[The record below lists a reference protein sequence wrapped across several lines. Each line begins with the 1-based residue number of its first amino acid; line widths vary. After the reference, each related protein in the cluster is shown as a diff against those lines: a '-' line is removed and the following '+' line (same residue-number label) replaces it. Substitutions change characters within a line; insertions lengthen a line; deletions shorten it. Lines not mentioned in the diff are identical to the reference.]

1 MYLFLSAVIALLAGH
16 CPLSPLLGVPLLLRL
31 VGLRVHVHWR
41 LVVQGGVVV
50 AAGVQELHL
59 HSTEMILKLIDVRR
73 VG

>member
-1 MYLFLSAVIALLAGH
+1 MTISCDCIAGWSLS
-16 CPLSPLLGVPLLLRL
+16 PLSPLLGVPLLLRL

-59 HSTEMILKLIDVRR
+59 HSAEMILKLLGVRM
-73 VG
+73 GG

>member
-1 MYLFLSAVIALLAGH
+1 MIALLAGH
-16 CPLSPLLGVPLLLRL
+16 PLSPLLGDPLLLRL

-59 HSTEMILKLIDVRR
+59 HSTEMVLKLLDVRR